1 MKNFYEKGISVI
13 ELLGVL
19 AVLGLL
25 LLIILPQFSKLRENQ
40 GLKTAVSDTLSAF
53 NKARANTL
61 ASVNSST
68 YGVHLESNQVII
80 FKGTVFSA
88 LAPDNENINIIS
100 PVSITNV
107 TLNSISGS
115 TGEIY
120 FNRLSGAP
128 SKTGTVTISTPSFS
142 KIITLSASGVA
153 SVN

>member
-40 GLKTAVSDTLSAF
+40 ALKAAVSDTLSAF
-53 NKARANTL
+53 NKARGNTL

-80 FKGTVFSA
+80 FTGTIFSA

-107 TLNSISGS
+107 TLNGVSGNS
-115 TGEIY
+115 GEMY

-128 SKTGTVTISTPSFS
+128 SKTGTITISSPSFS
-142 KIITLSASGVA
+142 KVINLSATGVA
-153 SVN
+153 SFN